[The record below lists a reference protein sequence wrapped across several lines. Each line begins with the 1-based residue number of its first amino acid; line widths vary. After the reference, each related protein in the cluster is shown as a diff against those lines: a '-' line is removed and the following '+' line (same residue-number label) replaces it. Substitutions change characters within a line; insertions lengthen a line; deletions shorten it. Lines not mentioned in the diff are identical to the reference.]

1 MLVAKCIE
9 KIRDKN
15 GKIVKY
21 RLQDKTGSQTELE
34 AKLVKKFILE
44 SQMDVVN
51 LQVTSDGRLVDKSED
66 NAKYESNEE
75 KEKYLNSIANK
86 SLEFIVP
93 ILKEFTDAQKEKI
106 ELTSN
111 DGKLAYLSFEEKS
124 LKVIRETIRQE
135 RLSAIKIVVYN
146 YEEHLAGREEEED
159 TYDENEYNEYDS
171 DEQEKY
177 LKELYGEYDESGYSN
192 RDNYENDYNE
202 EINGFTYKVKIE
214 AQEAKDKLEK
224 YISNFEAKNS
234 CKVIYRITSI
244 KREGELAIIFRGF
257 R

>member
-1 MLVAKCIE
+1 MLVAKCVE

-34 AKLVKKFILE
+34 TKLVKKFILE

-66 NAKYESNEE
+66 NSKYESPEE
-75 KEKYLNSIANK
+75 KEKYLNSIASK
-86 SLEFIVP
+86 AIEFIVP
-93 ILKEFTDAQKEKI
+93 ILKEFTDARKELI

-124 LKVIRETIRQE
+124 LKIIRETIRQE
-135 RLSAIKIVVYN
+135 RLSAIKVVIYN
-146 YEEHLAGREEEED
+146 YEEHLAGRENEED
-159 TYDENEYNEYDS
+159 SFDEDEYNEYDS

-177 LKELYGEYDESGYSN
+177 LKDLYGGYDECGYN
-192 RDNYENDYNE
+192 ERDSYENEYSNDYNG
-202 EINGFTYKVKIE
+202 NTYKTKVE

-224 YISNFEAKNS
+224 YISNFEAKNN
-234 CKVIYRITSI
+234 CKVIYRLTSI
-244 KREGELAIIFRGF
+244 RREGELAIIFRGF

>member
-66 NAKYESNEE
+66 NSKYESPEE
-75 KEKYLNSIANK
+75 KEQYLNTIASKSI
-86 SLEFIVP
+86 EFIVP
-93 ILKEFTDAQKEKI
+93 VLKEFPDARKEKI

-124 LKVIRETIRQE
+124 LKIIRETIRQE
-135 RLSAIKIVVYN
+135 RLSAIKIVIYN
-146 YEEHLAGREEEED
+146 YEEHLAGREDEED
-159 TYDENEYNEYDS
+159 NFDEDEYNEYDS

-177 LKELYGEYDESGYSN
+177 VKELYGSYDDTGYSD
-192 RDNYENDYNE
+192 RDNYSDDYSGD
-202 EINGFTYKVKIE
+202 INGFSYKVKIE

-224 YISNFEAKNS
+224 YISNFEAKNN
-234 CKVIYRITSI
+234 CKVIYRLTSI

>member
-1 MLVAKCIE
+1 MLVAKCVE

-51 LQVTSDGRLVDKSED
+51 LQVTSDGRLVDKTED
-66 NAKYESNEE
+66 NSQYKSAEE
-75 KEKYLNSIANK
+75 KEQYISNIANK
-86 SLEFIVP
+86 AIEFILP
-93 ILKEFTDAQKEKI
+93 ILKEFPDARSEKI

-111 DGKLAYLSFEEKS
+111 DGKLAYLSSEEKS
-124 LKVIRETIRQE
+124 LKIIRETIKQE
-135 RLSAIKIVVYN
+135 KLSAIKIVVYN
-146 YEEHLAGREEEED
+146 YERRLAGGDSED
-159 TYDENEYNEYDS
+159 DNYEDDSYDDS
-171 DEQEKY
+171 EEQEQY
-177 LKELYGEYDESGYSN
+177 LRELYGSYDSNGYSAREEMDS
-192 RDNYENDYNE
+192 RDSGGYGID
-202 EINGFTYKVKIE
+202 TYRIKLE
-214 AQEAKDKLEK
+214 AQEAKDKIEK
-224 YISNFEAKNS
+224 FIGNFEAKNS
-234 CKVIYRITSI
+234 CKVIYRLTSI

>member
-34 AKLVKKFILE
+34 AKLVKKFIME
-44 SQMDVVN
+44 SQMDIVN
-51 LQVTSDGRLVDKSED
+51 LQVTADGRLVDKTED
-66 NAKYESNEE
+66 NSQYKSTEE
-75 KEKYLNSIANK
+75 KEQYLNTVANK
-86 SLEFIVP
+86 VIEFILP
-93 ILKEFTDAQKEKI
+93 ILKEFPDARSEKI

-111 DGKLAYLSFEEKS
+111 DGKLAYLSSEEKS
-124 LKVIRETIRQE
+124 LKIIREIIRQE

-146 YEEHLAGREEEED
+146 YEGRLAGNNED
-159 TYDENEYNEYDS
+159 DNYEDDSYDDS
-171 DEQEKY
+171 EEQEQY
-177 LKELYGEYDESGYSN
+177 LRELYGSYDSNGYSAREEMDS
-192 RDNYENDYNE
+192 RDSGGYGID
-202 EINGFTYKVKIE
+202 TYRIKLE
-214 AQEAKDKLEK
+214 AQEAKDKIEK
-224 YISNFEAKNS
+224 FIGNFEAKNS
-234 CKVIYRITSI
+234 CKVIYRLTSI

>member
-15 GKIVKY
+15 GKIIKY

-44 SQMDVVN
+44 SQMDIVN

-66 NAKYESNEE
+66 NSKYNSPEE
-75 KEKYLNSIANK
+75 KEQYLNSIANK
-86 SLEFIVP
+86 AIEFIVP
-93 ILKEFTDAQKEKI
+93 ILKEFPDARKEKI

-146 YEEHLAGREEEED
+146 YEEHLAGREDEED
-159 TYDENEYNEYDS
+159 SFNEDEYSEYDS

-177 LKELYGEYDESGYSN
+177 LKELYGGYDESGYSN
-192 RDNYENDYNE
+192 RDNYGNDFEADYNG
-202 EINGFTYKVKIE
+202 NTYKTKVE

-224 YISNFEAKNS
+224 YISKFEAKNN
-234 CKVIYRITSI
+234 CKVIYRLTSI